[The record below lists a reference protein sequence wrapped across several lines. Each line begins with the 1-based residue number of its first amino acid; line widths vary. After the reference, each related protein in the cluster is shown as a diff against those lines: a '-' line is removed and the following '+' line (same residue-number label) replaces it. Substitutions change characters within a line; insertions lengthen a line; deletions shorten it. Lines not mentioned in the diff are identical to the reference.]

1 MAQVINTNIASL
13 NAQRHLNGSQSTLQ
27 VSLERLAS
35 GLRINSAKDDAAGL
49 AISDR
54 LSTQIRGLTQAVR
67 NANDGISLGQTAEGA
82 LQESTNILQRIRE
95 LSIQSANSTNSA
107 SDRKAL
113 QGEVNQLVSELDRI
127 ANNTTFNGAKLLD
140 GSFTSQAFQVGSE
153 ANQTISVSVA
163 GATAQILGTNRVS
176 TNNTYD
182 GIAAATS
189 SDTNPNATTDG
200 TGMGAV
206 TASTAYATAANTA
219 VAAQTITVTAADGT
233 TATGSVTAGMT
244 AAQIATTLGAVTGVV
259 SAAAAANSVVMNVS
273 GTSAVD
279 NGDAVSFTLANGTG
293 TSAISFTRDTTTYA
307 TLEAQ
312 ITAAVNTAAL
322 GDLTAATAAGTTTI
336 SSASGA
342 NIGIENFA
350 VQENAAMTL
359 SALANSTAI
368 AAADTFNFSI
378 DGNAVTYTVAAGDI
392 TAGALDADGYT
403 SLATAID
410 AALGASYVITNPTTT
425 SVQIRKTDGTAI
437 ALTGFASTIASGGNS
452 TMTVG
457 AAASGGAPTATSLSE
472 AGTIASTVSP
482 TAATQTLSFGGT
494 TLTESASDSAVR
506 VSTVTVQLSG
516 GANIKSSVAAAS
528 GSIFNAAASTNVTLN
543 YDGLTDVTGGN
554 NVASQV
560 LTIVGEDTGT
570 VTVNGDATAK
580 NIATSVNAETSTT
593 GVRATA
599 STTAT
604 LSNLSANGTV
614 SFNLYGS
621 NTTAVQISATVL
633 TSDLS
638 ALVTAINDKTGN
650 TGVSAEISNN
660 GASIVLTQ
668 SSGYDIKV
676 ENFEHSAAVTDTG
689 GGGTEVVQ
697 TARVTGSSG
706 DAVLLTDG
714 GTTAE
719 ASQTDSTVVGGTV
732 TFISDSTS
740 FNVQS
745 SIAASAGGLFT
756 GSASS
761 AQASTLTSVSQVDIS
776 TRSGAND
783 AIDVIDGALSRVDS
797 IRADLGAIQNRF
809 TSTIANL
816 STAVENLSGA
826 RSRILDADF
835 ATEIASLTKSQIL
848 QQAGISSLAQAN
860 ATPQL
865 VLALLQ

>member
-1 MAQVINTNIASL
+1 
-13 NAQRHLNGSQSTLQ
+13 
-27 VSLERLAS
+27 
-35 GLRINSAKDDAAGL
+35 
-49 AISDR
+49 
-54 LSTQIRGLTQAVR
+54 
-67 NANDGISLGQTAEGA
+67 
-82 LQESTNILQRIRE
+82 
-95 LSIQSANSTNSA
+95 
-107 SDRKAL
+107 
-113 QGEVNQLVSELDRI
+113 
-127 ANNTTFNGAKLLD
+127 
-140 GSFTSQAFQVGSE
+140 
-153 ANQTISVSVA
+153 
-163 GATAQILGTNRVS
+163 
-176 TNNTYD
+176 
-182 GIAAATS
+182 
-189 SDTNPNATTDG
+189 
-200 TGMGAV
+200 
-206 TASTAYATAANTA
+206 
-219 VAAQTITVTAADGT
+219 
-233 TATGSVTAGMT
+233 
-244 AAQIATTLGAVTGVV
+244 
-259 SAAAAANSVVMNVS
+259 
-273 GTSAVD
+273 
-279 NGDAVSFTLANGTG
+279 
-293 TSAISFTRDTTTYA
+293 
-307 TLEAQ
+307 
-312 ITAAVNTAAL
+312 
-322 GDLTAATAAGTTTI
+322 
-336 SSASGA
+336 
-342 NIGIENFA
+342 
-350 VQENAAMTL
+350 MTL